1 MNLRLITGQF
11 LIIDLPISNNLKALS
26 PCITLIHN
34 IIDFFAGPTYQKYV
48 ENFIMGTLLLFK
60 NGLSLRMWFQPY
72 IDQAGPTSGNAQH
85 LKG

>member
-1 MNLRLITGQF
+1 MNLRLITGLF

-48 ENFIMGTLLLFK
+48 ENFIRRVTFSFK
-60 NGLSLRMWFQPY
+60 CTN
-72 IDQAGPTSGNAQH
+72 DD
-85 LKG
+85 